1 MTNRSTLFGFIA
13 ILLWSSTVALAR
25 SISEQIGSLLMGA
38 TVYLTG
44 GFILL
49 AVYFVRE
56 RSFKKILQQNL
67 KFMLIC
73 GLLFLIY
80 TFSLFLALGFASD
93 RLQTVEVGLL
103 NYLWPSLTLLLSLL
117 ILRKKA
123 KFWLIPG
130 TLLAFSGVVLVLT
143 QGSGVSWDSFV
154 RNILSNPLCYGLGL
168 TAAVSWAL
176 YSNLTRLLAGS
187 NSGGEVSVFILITGA
202 AFGLVSLFKGE
213 QAFFNPQVISEIGL
227 LALFTALA
235 YIFWDIA
242 MRKGD
247 LVLVAAVS
255 YLTPLL
261 STIVSSIYLQ
271 VFPGIS
277 LWLGCLLVMTGSFLS
292 WRSFARETS

>member
-25 SISEQIGSLLMGA
+25 SISEQIGSLLMGSM
-38 TVYLTG
+38 VYLTA

-49 AVYFVRE
+49 AAFFVRE
-56 RSFKKILQQNL
+56 KSIKKILQQNL
-67 KFMLIC
+67 RFMFVC

-103 NYLWPSLTLLLSLL
+103 NYLWPSLTLLFSLP

-123 KFWLIPG
+123 KFWLTPG

-143 QGSGVSWDSFV
+143 QGSGVTWDSFAQ
-154 RNILSNPLCYGLGL
+154 NILSNPLAYGLGL
-168 TAAVSWAL
+168 TAAISWAL
-176 YSNLTRLLAGS
+176 YSNLTRLLAGA
-187 NSGGEVSVFILITGA
+187 NSGGEVSVFILLTGA
-202 AFGLVSLFKGE
+202 AFGVVSLFKGE
-213 QAFFNPQVISEIGL
+213 QASFNPQVLSEIGM

-261 STIVSSIYLQ
+261 STIVSCLYLQ
-271 VFPGIS
+271 ILPGIS
-277 LWLGCLLVMTGSFLS
+277 LWLGCVLVIAGSFLS
-292 WRSFARETS
+292 WWSFSREER